1 MEAKGT
7 GVILLIRTGNQI
19 VTYTTIETD
28 IKVNSK
34 TLESLTILNAWFQSM
49 VTMVSYIMQA
59 RKKRCFRDNEDLY
72 DWMLPSLPLKHT
84 NQSGTTLSTL
94 RRYSTE

>member
-1 MEAKGT
+1 MMTKDEDQVEAKGT
-7 GVILLIRTGNQI
+7 GVIWTANQI

-49 VTMVSYIMQA
+49 VTMVSQYIMQA
-59 RKKRCFRDNEDLY
+59 RKKRCFRD
-72 DWMLPSLPLKHT
+72 MMFS
-84 NQSGTTLSTL
+84 
-94 RRYSTE
+94 